1 MIAAVMLLGA
11 STAVA
16 GDSEALKQIL
26 KAGTYAEAKALL
38 EQNLNNLANAAE
50 KAKAYN
56 QLVELAMN
64 KYNNES
70 KIVTQN
76 QMNDQLKQSDKN
88 QAYDTIGMYNAAV
101 DALNAAQE
109 CVKYDAEPNE
119 KGKVKP
125 KYTGLADRLWPVHT
139 DLVNGGQAAAQ
150 KQDADNVL
158 KYWGTFLDSESSDT
172 LSNKNGVGRFS
183 PNFTGSSP

>member
-1 MIAAVMLLGA
+1 MKKVMIAAVMLLGA
-11 STAVA
+11 STAFA

-139 DLVNGGQAAAQ
+139 DLVNGGPLQFMLIR
-150 KQDADNVL
+150 L
-158 KYWGTFLDSESSDT
+158 KNLMLLT
-172 LSNKNGVGRFS
+172 VM
-183 PNFTGSSP
+183 